1 MALHFASQ
9 MGRASCVPTLIGAGA
24 VVNCSVK
31 NGKVRE
37 TRLVPLFVLSS
48 SPLLLLFSPSS
59 SPLPELY
66 LHTWSF
72 LAV

>member
-48 SPLLLLFSPSS
+48 SPLLPLFPNFTYTHGVFWQCSVSV
-59 SPLPELY
+59 LP
-66 LHTWSF
+66 
-72 LAV
+72 

>member
-9 MGRASCVPTLIGAGA
+9 MGRASCIPTLIGAGA

-37 TRLVPLFVLSS
+37 TRLVSS
-48 SPLLLLFSPSS
+48 FFPSS
-59 SPLPELY
+59 SVLPELY
-66 LHTWSF
+66 LHTWCF